1 LAHFYVFQ
9 RGDFGYFRDKFCGKK
24 INETFGYRRGYDFR
38 NTHCVD
44 YYCNDR
50 CGDKT
55 ETAQL
60 QAQQIKNA
68 LQLFYIDIGRYPA
81 TGEGL
86 RVLIEAPAG
95 VASWQGPYLE
105 SDNALSDPWAR
116 EYIYDLSENGSNPSV
131 MSYGRDGQKGG
142 SGEDADITP

>member
-1 LAHFYVFQ
+1 MAISGINFVAKKSLKRSGTAGVTILEILIVLTIIAMIAAVTGP
-9 RGDFGYFRDKFCGKK
+9 RLIGYLGRA
-24 INETFGYRRGYDFR
+24 
-38 NTHCVD
+38 
-44 YYCNDR
+44 
-50 CGDKT
+50 KT

-95 VASWQGPYLE
+95 VANWQGPYLE
-105 SDNALSDPWAR
+105 SENALSDPWAR